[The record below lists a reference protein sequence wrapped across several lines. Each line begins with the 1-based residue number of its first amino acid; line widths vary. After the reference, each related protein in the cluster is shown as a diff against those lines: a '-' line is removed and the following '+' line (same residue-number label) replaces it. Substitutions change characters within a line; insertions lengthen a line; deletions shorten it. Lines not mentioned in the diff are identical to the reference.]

1 MVENLDISAPTKTER
16 LVGDV
21 DDAFQQWHFGTQ
33 VCITEM
39 QTSRVFDWS
48 QRLQTISHSASC
60 MLNCLGGSV
69 KSSQTISD
77 I

>member
-39 QTSRVFDWS
+39 QTSRVFD
-48 QRLQTISHSASC
+48 
-60 MLNCLGGSV
+60 
-69 KSSQTISD
+69 
-77 I
+77 